1 MYIIGYFDDLLGFQI
16 LVPCARITNEIKG
29 GGGIIIKTRDI
40 DIRTSLHIL
49 LRKEHQSDCD
59 TLILDELGLC
69 QGDARID
76 VAVVNG
82 AINGYEI
89 KSESD
94 TLERLPKQCDTY
106 NRVFDKV
113 TILTAARFIDDIQ
126 DIIPEWWGI
135 TKAERE
141 NDGMVHFFSYRLP
154 QQNPSVD
161 PLAIAQLL
169 WRDEALSLLKERGLQ
184 KGLLSKP
191 RQVLWS
197 ALAEFLELS
206 DLQAEVRKKLK
217 ARPRWR
223 VH

>member
-1 MYIIGYFDDLLGFQI
+1 M
-16 LVPCARITNEIKG
+16 
-29 GGGIIIKTRDI
+29 KTRDI
-40 DIRTSLHIL
+40 DIRASLHSV
-49 LRKEHQSDCD
+49 LRKEHKNEPD

-94 TLERLPKQCDTY
+94 TLERLPRQTDAY
-106 NRVFDKV
+106 NRVFDTV
-113 TILTAARFIDDIQ
+113 TILTASRFIEGIE

-135 TKAERE
+135 TKAEMDA
-141 NDGMVHFFSYRLP
+141 DGIVHFFPYRMP
-154 QQNPSVD
+154 HQNPSID
-161 PLAIAQLL
+161 PIALAQLL
-169 WRDEALSLLKERGLQ
+169 WREEALSVLKERGLH

-197 ALAEFLELS
+197 ALAEQLELS
-206 DLQAEVRKKLK
+206 DLQDEVRKRLK
-217 ARPRWR
+217 ARSRWR

>member
-1 MYIIGYFDDLLGFQI
+1 M
-16 LVPCARITNEIKG
+16 
-29 GGGIIIKTRDI
+29 KTRDI
-40 DIRTSLHIL
+40 DIRASLHSV
-49 LRKEHQSDCD
+49 LRKEHKNEPD

-94 TLERLPKQCDTY
+94 TLERLPRQTDAY
-106 NRVFDKV
+106 NRVFDTV
-113 TILTAARFIDDIQ
+113 TILTASRFIEGIE

-135 TKAERE
+135 TKAEMDA
-141 NDGMVHFFSYRLP
+141 DGIVHFFPYRTP
-154 QQNPSVD
+154 HQNPSID
-161 PLAIAQLL
+161 PIALAQLL
-169 WRDEALSLLKERGLQ
+169 WREEALSVLKERGLH

-197 ALAEFLELS
+197 ALAEQLELR
-206 DLQAEVRKKLK
+206 DLQDEVRKRLK
-217 ARPRWR
+217 ARSRWR

>member
-1 MYIIGYFDDLLGFQI
+1 M
-16 LVPCARITNEIKG
+16 
-29 GGGIIIKTRDI
+29 KTRDI
-40 DIRTSLHIL
+40 DIRASLHSV
-49 LRKEHQSDCD
+49 LREEHKNEPD

-94 TLERLPKQCDTY
+94 TLGRLPRQTDAY
-106 NRVFDKV
+106 NRVFDTV
-113 TILTAARFIDDIQ
+113 TILTASRFIEGIE

-135 TKAERE
+135 TKAEMDA
-141 NDGMVHFFSYRLP
+141 DGIVHFFPYRMP
-154 QQNPSVD
+154 HQNPSID
-161 PLAIAQLL
+161 PTALAQLL
-169 WRDEALSLLKERGLQ
+169 WREEALSVLKERGLQ

-191 RQVLWS
+191 RQLLWN
-197 ALAEFLELS
+197 ALAEQLELR
-206 DLQAEVRKKLK
+206 DLQDEVRKRLK
-217 ARPRWR
+217 ARSRWR